1 MLLDRPSERGAALA
15 TAIREFDP
23 SRKEHLGGAESSRGT
38 RMKPIRANILPPPS
52 STRGND
58 LKSMSVD
65 ELWKLHEEVTV
76 ELAQKL
82 ESEKTGL
89 QQRLRQFHGADKL
102 RPDRPRRP
110 SPR

>member
-1 MLLDRPSERGAALA
+1 
-15 TAIREFDP
+15 
-23 SRKEHLGGAESSRGT
+23 
-38 RMKPIRANILPPPS
+38 MKPIRANILPPLS

-82 ESEKTGL
+82 QSEKARL
-89 QQRLRQFHGADKL
+89 KQRLRQVRGTDNVS
-102 RPDRPRRP
+102 RPYHPRRN
-110 SPR
+110 SRS